1 MFFNV
6 AVISS
11 FGKSVNELLDKKKY
25 SKRLINIINS
35 SILNLVPDLNRVSHP
50 RLLMIFKWHQIFLLM
65 RAAKVLRGLAILQTV
80 TNIYNL

>member
-1 MFFNV
+1 MDGSKMILFFNI

-35 SILNLVPDLNRVSHP
+35 SILNLVPDLNRVSHQ
-50 RLLMIFKWHQIFLLM
+50 RLLMIFTPNIF
-65 RAAKVLRGLAILQTV
+65 I
-80 TNIYNL
+80 NESC